1 MRKLRES
8 RRGSSSIP
16 TTVSNEEL
24 GNVSTV
30 NVEVELNT
38 RDEEVFTVNVEE
50 ELNTHDVANVEIE
63 GDNENVNKEIHV
75 ETVDKQNLTKTPPRI
90 LHKKP
95 NFFIEIDENILKPMS
110 DKLSE

>member
-1 MRKLRES
+1 MGDQKWSQKRNSLSKKTPNELEANKIQNAERMWNLRES
-8 RRGSSSIP
+8 RRGSSSTP
-16 TTVSNEEL
+16 TIVSNEEL

-50 ELNTHDVANVEIE
+50 ELNTHDIANIEIE

-75 ETVDKQNLTKTPPRI
+75 EIVDK
-90 LHKKP
+90 
-95 NFFIEIDENILKPMS
+95 
-110 DKLSE
+110 

>member
-1 MRKLRES
+1 MRKLREC
-8 RRGSSSIP
+8 RRGSYSIP
-16 TTVSNEEL
+16 TIGSNEEL
-24 GNVSTV
+24 GNVSTI

-50 ELNTHDVANVEIE
+50 GLNTHDVANVEIE

-90 LHKKP
+90 L
-95 NFFIEIDENILKPMS
+95 
-110 DKLSE
+110 